1 MPRVDISK
9 LDIEN
14 LDDLDSKELT
24 EGFQKIQ
31 RGRKF
36 DDGTGTGKAAKKRPG
51 KRIIEK
57 DDFENDED

>member
-9 LDIEN
+9 FN
-14 LDDLDSKELT
+14 LDDMDNEELN

-31 RGRKF
+31 KSKKF
-36 DDGTGTGKAAKKRPG
+36 DDGTGTGKAAKKRQG

-57 DDFENDED
+57 DDFEDED